1 MVRLC
6 LTALAFL
13 LIAANIAA
21 ATGVSGVADGVCWQ
35 ESSAVKVLLTVDSTA
50 DDKDDQRTE
59 ASHATPCHDHPSTL
73 VDANCANQRMMTGV
87 PASGPEPAL
96 AAAPGRVFVPPPQ

>member
-13 LIAANIAA
+13 LFAANIVA
-21 ATGVSGVADGVCWQ
+21 ATGVRGVDGGECWK
-35 ESSAVKVLLTVDSTA
+35 ESFAVEVLYTVDGPA
-50 DDKDDQRTE
+50 DDKGDPRAQP
-59 ASHATPCHDHPSTL
+59 SHATPCHDHPSTS
-73 VDANCANQRMMTGV
+73 VDANCPNQRMMTGV
-87 PASGPEPAL
+87 PACGSEPAL